1 MSGKSKN
8 NKVLLLPNPFVRQVN
23 ADSNPSLLRI
33 IWTSDYL
40 QIDFGYPTR
49 SIYIN
54 GGWVNFG
61 ANAYLEDIKNGKK
74 YQLIDADNIVLSPD
88 KVEFDYN
95 KARLFFSIKFEPIP
109 LSDAV
114 YNLFESDGRTEN
126 DFFYTGIHFDPKQ
139 LVEVI

>member
-1 MSGKSKN
+1 MSKKSEK
-8 NKVLLLPNPFVRQVN
+8 NKVLLLANPFVRHKN
-23 ADSNPSLLRI
+23 ASSNPTLLRL
-33 IWTSDYL
+33 IWTNESL

-61 ANAYLEDIKNGKK
+61 ANAYLENVKNGKK
-74 YQLIDADNIVLSPD
+74 YRLLSADNIVLSPD

-95 KARLFFSIKFEPIP
+95 KARLFFSIRFESIP
-109 LSDAV
+109 LEEAV

-126 DFFYTGIHFDPKQ
+126 DFFYTGIHFNPKD
-139 LVEVI
+139 LLEVI